1 MKNYPKL
8 IEIER
13 IQKREQQLNEL
24 RLFQFLLRNDANLN
38 ERFHGKAFEIADGLQ
53 PWIDSLELI
62 LKE

>member
-38 ERFHGKAFEIADGLQ
+38 ERFYGKAFEIADGLQ